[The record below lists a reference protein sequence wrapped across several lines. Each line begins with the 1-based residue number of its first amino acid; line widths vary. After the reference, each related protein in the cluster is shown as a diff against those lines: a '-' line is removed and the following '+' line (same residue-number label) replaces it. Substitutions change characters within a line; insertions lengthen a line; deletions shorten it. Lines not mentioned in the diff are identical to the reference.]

1 MTVALVAVFAA
12 VAAADWVTIWQAADR
27 RRTLTKPLATVVLV
41 AIAGF
46 VGQMDGDA
54 RLALVVAAVLCL
66 AGDIALLGDSDQRFL
81 VGLGAFALGHVGY
94 IVTALLV
101 GVSWPRLAVAF
112 PILAVLLGFQATT
125 QMLAGA
131 RRAGGAA
138 MFLAVAVYTVIISAM
153 VVTAAGTPSW
163 LAFGGATLF
172 AVSDSMIAYNRFV
185 KPFPRADL
193 PIMMTYHVGQL
204 LLIGGLIAGG

>member
-1 MTVALVAVFAA
+1 
-12 VAAADWVTIWQAADR
+12 
-27 RRTLTKPLATVVLV
+27 
-41 AIAGF
+41 
-46 VGQMDGDA
+46 
-54 RLALVVAAVLCL
+54 
-66 AGDIALLGDSDQRFL
+66 
-81 VGLGAFALGHVGY
+81 
-94 IVTALLV
+94 
-101 GVSWPRLAVAF
+101 
-112 PILAVLLGFQATT
+112 
-125 QMLAGA
+125 MLAGA

-138 MFLAVAVYTVIISAM
+138 MFLAVSVYTVIISAM

-163 LAFGGATLF
+163 LAFSGATLF